1 MNTIRKIRKYFLAT
15 LLFIVLLV
23 GCGYSQDSSQA
34 LPSSNNQESVQAVAS
49 TSGTV
54 IPFDSNKWEFN
65 AKTSTI
71 QEFLGKKSLLLEEGT
86 ATIKNA
92 NFTDGIIEYDI
103 VLPNGPG
110 FLGTM
115 FRMEDHKNFEELYI
129 RSTRSGLPDAVQYNP
144 IHNDV
149 LSWQLFSSRQEPFT
163 ATAKFNVGEWTHVK
177 IAVLGKN
184 AEIYVQEMEK
194 PALFVD
200 LKREVKPGDIGLI
213 AIQDSAPGYFANFSY
228 TTTKPTL
235 KGSPK
240 ETPAVTPGTVKSWLV
255 SNTFSEKLL
264 DGKYLLSNQEQ
275 KQLTWKKLPSY
286 PSGVTNLAIVAE
298 PTPEKD
304 TVFAKVTIVS
314 DKEQFKTLD
323 FGFCNRVKVYL
334 NGQKIYGGNDDFF
347 SRDYR
352 FMGTLGYFD
361 QVYLPLKKGK
371 NEVWLAVS
379 SGFPTNGWGLQ
390 AKIDDLTGIS
400 FEK

>member
-1 MNTIRKIRKYFLAT
+1 MKINGKLRQYFLAT
-15 LLFIVLLV
+15 LLFFMLLV
-23 GCGYSQDSSQA
+23 GCGYSQESSQA
-34 LPSSNNQESVQAVAS
+34 LPSSNNS
-49 TSGTV
+49 V

-65 AKTSTI
+65 AKTSKV
-71 QEFLGKKSLLLEEGT
+71 QEFLGKKSLFLEGGS
-86 ATIKNA
+86 ALIKDA

-103 VLPNGPG
+103 VLPNTPG

-115 FRMEDHKNFEELYI
+115 FRVQDEKNFEEFYV
-129 RSTRSGLPDAVQYNP
+129 RSLRSGLPDAIQYNP
-144 IHNDV
+144 IYNDV
-149 LSWQLFSSRQEPFT
+149 LSWQLFSSPSEPYT
-163 ATAKFNVGEWTHVK
+163 AAAKFNFDEWTHIK
-177 IAVLGKN
+177 IAVSGKN
-184 AEIYVQEMEK
+184 AEIYVQDMEK
-194 PALFVD
+194 PALFAE
-200 LKREVKPGDIGLI
+200 LKRETKAGKIGII
-213 AIQDSAPGYFANFSY
+213 AIQDSAPGYFANFTY

-235 KGSPK
+235 KGSLK
-240 ETPAVTPGTVKSWLV
+240 EKSAVAPGTITSWLV
-255 SNTFSEKLL
+255 SNIFSEKLI
-264 DGKYLLSNQEQ
+264 DGKYLLTNQDQ
-275 KQLTWKKLPSY
+275 KQFTWKKLSSY

-304 TVFAKVTIVS
+304 TAFAKVTIVS

-334 NGQKIYGGNDDFF
+334 NGQKIYGGDDDFF

-371 NEVWLAVS
+371 NEVWLAIS

-400 FEK
+400 WEK